1 MEEFEKKSS
10 PNAVPKKRN
19 YHTPKMFIYGD
30 IREITKTAD
39 ETGGNDGGTGMMD
52 KT

>member
-1 MEEFEKKSS
+1 MKEFEKQSS
-10 PNAVPKKRN
+10 PNAVTKKRN

-30 IREITKTAD
+30 IREITRAVD
-39 ETGGNDGGTGMMD
+39 NMGNADGGTGATN